1 MTKTII
7 LLPLKN
13 PRFKEIPIVNK
24 KIEKFLLNCSIF
36 ILKLSL
42 EIKSLK
48 MYSS

>member
-1 MTKTII
+1 LTKTII

-36 ILKLSL
+36 VIFHSGVQQ
-42 EIKSLK
+42 IVG
-48 MYSS
+48 